1 MKTKTIIG
9 MMLMLM
15 ALVGMT
21 ACDKENEDNP
31 ANPEN
36 PESKTQT
43 TYYYYKGQKM
53 PFLERDD
60 ISEMEL
66 FVEIPKSLRGNFSL
80 TQKE

>member
-1 MKTKTIIG
+1 MFIF
-9 MMLMLM
+9 L
-15 ALVGMT
+15 
-21 ACDKENEDNP
+21 
-31 ANPEN
+31 
-36 PESKTQT
+36 T
-43 TYYYYKGQKM
+43 TYCLLSPKLLSYKGQKM